1 MVSGRPGLAGAH
13 ALKNVTLR
21 AVVLEVNIEIA
32 QVPLQLLE
40 ARDATLDIPRR
51 TSIASTTVLVSS
63 GNVKCLIL
71 VKTLRI

>member
-1 MVSGRPGLAGAH
+1 MVSGRLGLAGAH

-32 QVPLQLLE
+32 QIPLQPLE
-40 ARDATLDIPRR
+40 VEDATLGIPWR
-51 TSIASTTVLVSS
+51 TSIASITVLVSS